1 MMNSRV
7 KEYRTK
13 MRLSRAELAKRAGTT
28 ERYVAFIEDGQR
40 KPSLVMAMKLA
51 KALRTSVDAL
61 FLPINCT

>member
-28 ERYVAFIEDGQR
+28 ERYIAFIEDGQR

-51 KALRTSVDAL
+51 RTLRTSVDTL
-61 FLPINCT
+61 FSPINCT